1 MKPFKI
7 SSIQKSF
14 A

>member
-7 SSIQKSF
+7 
-14 A
+14 